1 MKSVEKQLFSKI
13 NVKDIVLVLFL
24 VSLTGVIIHFTLIDR
39 VGFWRLVY
47 PLQAQLAIWN
57 IHCSKGSPVWMQ
69 QSVKYIIKNQRTLG
83 NQLAYFDQNNQLHSC
98 QSGWQ
103 KTTLFST
110 SISEDTRFRYA
121 SLTKLV
127 TSDAIL
133 QEINKEKIKL
143 STGLIDV
150 MPEIK
155 HEELKDPRIKEITIS
170 SLLEHRS
177 GFDRMR
183 SEDVVFS
190 FKERSWCPYN
200 VSTLARL
207 ELDFDPDAR
216 YAYDNRNYCL
226 LGVVLERLEKQSYR
240 TYIQQYYSLN
250 KKNIKFVDGYYYPDE
265 VKYDFRNNDFWMES
279 DDNKFDFKALSS
291 SAGLSGSAK
300 QLALLV
306 KEMLKHKP
314 LNILAIDKQTLKNCK
329 IHQFKSCNGYA
340 MWQYREKS
348 SQPIMY
354 FRNGGLPAVTSLA
367 MVTSNSEVIVWMGN
381 GASLYN
387 EAYDENLLEKY
398 FYKTLNR
405 D

>member
-1 MKSVEKQLFSKI
+1 MK
-13 NVKDIVLVLFL
+13 NIVVIVFLLFL
-24 VSLTGVIIHFTLIDR
+24 AVLIVYFTAHPLL
-39 VGFWRLVY
+39 FWRLIY
-47 PLQAQLAIWN
+47 PLQSKFAIWSIECN
-57 IHCSKGSPVWMQ
+57 TNSPVWMKE
-69 QSVKYIIKNQRTLG
+69 SLKYIIKNQKNLS
-83 NQLAYFDQNNQLHSC
+83 NQIAYIDTKNNLYTC
-98 QSGWQ
+98 QSGW
-103 KTTLFST
+103 KRTSFFSDKLN
-110 SISEDTRFRYA
+110 EDTRFRYA

-143 STGLIDV
+143 STGLIDL

-155 HEELKDPRIKEITIS
+155 FEELKDPRIKEITIS
-170 SLLEHRS
+170 NLLEHRS

-190 FKERSWCPYN
+190 FTERSWCPYN
-200 VSTLARL
+200 VSTLATL
-207 ELDFDPDAR
+207 ELDFDPDER

-226 LGVVLERLEKQSYR
+226 LGVVLERLQKQSYR
-240 TYIQQYYSLN
+240 TYIQQHYSLN
-250 KKNIKFVDGYYYPDE
+250 KQNIKFVDGYYYPDE

-381 GASLYN
+381 GASLYDQT
-387 EAYDENLLEKY
+387 YDENLLEKY

>member
-1 MKSVEKQLFSKI
+1 MIKSKWAKNIAIILFM
-13 NVKDIVLVLFL
+13 FL
-24 VSLTGVIIHFTLIDR
+24 IIFLTAHFVLIDR
-39 VGFWRLVY
+39 VGFWRLIY
-47 PLQAQLAIWN
+47 PLQSKFTIWSIKCN
-57 IHCSKGSPVWMQ
+57 TNSPVWMKE
-69 QSVKYIIKNQRTLG
+69 SLKYIIKNQKNLS
-83 NQLAYFDQNNQLHSC
+83 NQIAYIDTKNNLYTC
-98 QSGWQ
+98 QSGW
-103 KTTLFST
+103 KKISFFSDKLN
-110 SISEDTRFRYA
+110 EDSRFRYA

-143 STGLIDV
+143 STGLIDL

-170 SLLEHRS
+170 NLLEHRS
-177 GFDRMR
+177 GFDRMH

-200 VSTLARL
+200 VSTLATL
-207 ELDFDPDAR
+207 ELDFAPGER

-226 LGVVLERLEKQSYR
+226 LGAVLERIEKQSYR
-240 TYIQQYYSLN
+240 GYIQKIYSLN
-250 KKNIKFVDGYYYPDE
+250 ERNIKFVDGYYYPDE

-300 QLALLV
+300 QLALVV

-381 GASLYN
+381 GASLYDQT
-387 EAYDENLLEKY
+387 YDENLLEKY

>member
-1 MKSVEKQLFSKI
+1 MEEKLFSK
-13 NVKDIVLVLFL
+13 VRFRDIFFILFL
-24 VSLTGVIIHFTLIDR
+24 IVGLSLTTHFTLIDR
-39 VGFWRLVY
+39 VVFWRLVY
-47 PLQAQLAIWN
+47 PLQAQFAIWN
-57 IHCSKGSPVWMQ
+57 IECSSNAPNWMKE
-69 QSVKYIIKNQRTLG
+69 SVKYIIKNQKNLS
-83 NQLAYFDQNNQLHSC
+83 NQVAYIDVNNNLYTC
-98 QSGWQ
+98 QSGW
-103 KTTLFST
+103 KST
-110 SISEDTRFRYA
+110 SFFSDKLNEDTRFRYA

-143 STGLIDV
+143 STGLIDL

-155 HEELKDPRIKEITIS
+155 HEGLKDPRIKEITIS
-170 SLLEHRS
+170 NLLEHRS
-177 GFDRMR
+177 GFDRMH

-190 FKERSWCPYN
+190 LKKRSWCPYS
-200 VSTLARL
+200 VSTLAIL
-207 ELDFDPDAR
+207 ELDFAPGER

-226 LGVVLERLEKQSYR
+226 LGVVLERLQKQSYR
-240 TYIQQYYSLN
+240 TYIQQHYSLN
-250 KKNIKFVDGYYYPDE
+250 KQNIKFVDGYYYPDE

-329 IHQFKSCNGYA
+329 LHQFKSCNGYA

>member
-1 MKSVEKQLFSKI
+1 M
-13 NVKDIVLVLFL
+13 
-24 VSLTGVIIHFTLIDR
+24 
-39 VGFWRLVY
+39 
-47 PLQAQLAIWN
+47 
-57 IHCSKGSPVWMQ
+57 
-69 QSVKYIIKNQRTLG
+69 
-83 NQLAYFDQNNQLHSC
+83 
-98 QSGWQ
+98 
-103 KTTLFST
+103 
-110 SISEDTRFRYA
+110 
-121 SLTKLV
+121 V

-143 STGLIDV
+143 STGLIDL

-170 SLLEHRS
+170 NLLEHRS
-177 GFDRMR
+177 GFDRMH
-183 SEDVVFS
+183 SEDIVFS

-200 VSTLARL
+200 VSTLATL
-207 ELDFDPDAR
+207 ELDFDPGTR

-226 LGVVLERLEKQSYR
+226 LGVVLERIEKQSYR
-240 TYIQQYYSLN
+240 TYIQQDYSLN
-250 KKNIKFVDGYYYPDE
+250 KQNIKFVDGYYYPDE
-265 VKYDFRNNDFWMES
+265 VKYDFRNNDFWMQS

-381 GASLYN
+381 GASLYDKT
-387 EAYDENLLEKY
+387 YDENLLEKY

>member
-1 MKSVEKQLFSKI
+1 MINKAKIILLF
-13 NVKDIVLVLFL
+13 F
-24 VSLTGVIIHFTLIDR
+24 SLSFFVFIFFHFFLIDR
-39 VGFWRLVY
+39 VGFWRIIY
-47 PLQAQLAIWN
+47 PLQSKIAIWGIECN
-57 IHCSKGSPVWMQ
+57 NNSPLWMQ
-69 QSVKYIIKNQRTLG
+69 KSLIYIIKNQKNLS
-83 NQLAYFDQNNQLHSC
+83 NQIAYIDERNNLYTC
-98 QSGWQ
+98 QSGWK
-103 KTTLFST
+103 KTSFFSEKL
-110 SISEDTRFRYA
+110 SEDVRFRYA

-133 QEINKEKIKL
+133 QEMNKGVIKP
-143 STGLIDV
+143 STKLVNLI
-150 MPEIK
+150 PEIK
-155 HEELKDPRIKEITIS
+155 YAELKDSRIKKITIS

-190 FKERSWCPYN
+190 FKEKPWCPYN
-200 VSTLARL
+200 LSKLASL
-207 ELDFDPDAR
+207 DLDFDPNNH
-216 YAYDNRNYCL
+216 YSYDNRNYCL
-226 LGVVLERLEKQSYR
+226 LGVVLERIKKQSYR
-240 TYIQQYYSLN
+240 GYIQQNYSLN
-250 KKNIKFVDGYYYPDE
+250 ERNIKFVDGYYYPDE
-265 VKYDFRNNDFWMES
+265 VNYDFRNNDFWMES

-314 LNILAIDKQTLKNCK
+314 LNILTIDKQTLKYCK

-367 MVTSNSEVIVWMGN
+367 MVTSKSEVIVWMGN
-381 GASLYN
+381 GASLYDKT
-387 EAYDENLLEKY
+387 YDENLLEKY

-405 D
+405 E

>member
-1 MKSVEKQLFSKI
+1 MKNIVVIIFLLFLA
-13 NVKDIVLVLFL
+13 VLV
-24 VSLTGVIIHFTLIDR
+24 VYFTAHPLL
-39 VGFWRLVY
+39 FWRLIY
-47 PLQAQLAIWN
+47 PLQSKFAIWSIECN
-57 IHCSKGSPVWMQ
+57 TNSPVWMKE
-69 QSVKYIIKNQRTLG
+69 SLKYIIKNQKNLS
-83 NQLAYFDQNNQLHSC
+83 NQIAYIDTKNNLYTC
-98 QSGWQ
+98 QSGW
-103 KTTLFST
+103 KRTSFFSDKLN
-110 SISEDTRFRYA
+110 EDTRFRYA

-143 STGLIDV
+143 STSLNDL

-155 HEELKDPRIKEITIS
+155 FEELKDPRIKEITIS
-170 SLLEHRS
+170 NLLEHRS

-200 VSTLARL
+200 VSTLATL
-207 ELDFDPDAR
+207 ELDFVPGER

-226 LGVVLERLEKQSYR
+226 LGVVLERIEKQSYR
-240 TYIQQYYSLN
+240 GYIQKNYSLN
-250 KKNIKFVDGYYYPDE
+250 ERNIKFVDGYYYPDE

-314 LNILAIDKQTLKNCK
+314 LNILTIDKQTLKNCK

-340 MWQYREKS
+340 MWQYRDKNS
-348 SQPIMY
+348 SPIMY

-367 MVTSNSEVIVWMGN
+367 MVTSKSEVIVWIGN
-381 GASLYN
+381 GASLYDK
-387 EAYDENLLEKY
+387 AYDENLLEKY
-398 FYKTLNR
+398 FYKTLNH

>member
-1 MKSVEKQLFSKI
+1 MIKSKWAKNIAIILFM
-13 NVKDIVLVLFL
+13 FL
-24 VSLTGVIIHFTLIDR
+24 IILLTAHFVLIDR
-39 VGFWRLVY
+39 VGFWRLIY
-47 PLQAQLAIWN
+47 PLQSKFAIWSIECN
-57 IHCSKGSPVWMQ
+57 TNSPVWMKE
-69 QSVKYIIKNQRTLG
+69 SLKYIIKNQKNLS
-83 NQLAYFDQNNQLHSC
+83 NQIAYIDTKNNLYTC
-98 QSGWQ
+98 QSGW
-103 KTTLFST
+103 KST
-110 SISEDTRFRYA
+110 SFFSDKLNEDTRFRYA

-143 STGLIDV
+143 STGLIDL

-170 SLLEHRS
+170 NLLEHRS
-177 GFDRMR
+177 GFDRMH
-183 SEDVVFS
+183 SEDIVFS

-200 VSTLARL
+200 VSTLATL
-207 ELDFDPDAR
+207 ELDFDPGTR

-226 LGVVLERLEKQSYR
+226 LGVVLERIEKQSYR
-240 TYIQQYYSLN
+240 TYIQQYYPLN
-250 KKNIKFVDGYYYPDE
+250 KQNIKFVDGYYYPDE

-314 LNILAIDKQTLKNCK
+314 LNILAIDKKTLKSCK

-381 GASLYN
+381 GASLYDKT
-387 EAYDENLLEKY
+387 YDENLLEKY

>member
-1 MKSVEKQLFSKI
+1 MKIRIIIISCAFSVIMILS
-13 NVKDIVLVLFL
+13 
-24 VSLTGVIIHFTLIDR
+24 HFILIDR
-39 VGFWRLVY
+39 VGFWRIIY
-47 PLQAQLAIWN
+47 PLQSKFSIWSIECN
-57 IHCSKGSPVWMQ
+57 KKSPIWMKE
-69 QSVKYIIKNQRTLG
+69 SLKYIIKNQKNLS
-83 NQLAYFDQNNQLHSC
+83 NQIAYIDTKNNLYTC
-98 QSGWQ
+98 QSGWN
-103 KTTLFST
+103 KTSFFSDKLN
-110 SISEDTRFRYA
+110 EDTRFRYA

-133 QEINKEKIKL
+133 QEINKDKIKL

-190 FKERSWCPYN
+190 FKERSWCPYK
-200 VSTLARL
+200 VSTLATL
-207 ELDFDPDAR
+207 ELDFVPGER

-226 LGVVLERLEKQSYR
+226 LGVVLERIEKQSYR
-240 TYIQQYYSLN
+240 GYIQKNYSLN
-250 KKNIKFVDGYYYPDE
+250 ERNIKFVDGYYYPDE

-314 LNILAIDKQTLKNCK
+314 LNILTIDKQTLKNCK

-340 MWQYREKS
+340 MWQYRDKNS
-348 SQPIMY
+348 SPIMY

-381 GASLYN
+381 GASLYDKT
-387 EAYDENLLEKY
+387 YDENLLEKY